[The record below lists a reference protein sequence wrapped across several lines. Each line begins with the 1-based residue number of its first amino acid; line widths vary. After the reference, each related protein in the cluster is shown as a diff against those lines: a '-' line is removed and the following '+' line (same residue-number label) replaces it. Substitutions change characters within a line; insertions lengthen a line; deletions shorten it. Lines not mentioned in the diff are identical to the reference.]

1 MQLIQDQLN
10 KQAADNAQLVLQNQ
24 QVQAQNVQQSGHI
37 NQLTAQMQHFQAL
50 SVQQSDHINQLTT
63 ENNQLIVQN
72 ENLQEGEIDHSVSR
86 GIV

>member
-72 ENLQEGEIDHSVSR
+72 ENFPEGEIDHSVSR